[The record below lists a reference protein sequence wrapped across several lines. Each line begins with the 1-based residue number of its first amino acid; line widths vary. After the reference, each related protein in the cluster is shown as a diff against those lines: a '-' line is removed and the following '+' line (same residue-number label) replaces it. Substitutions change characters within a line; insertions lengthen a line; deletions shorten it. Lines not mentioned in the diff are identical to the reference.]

1 MTNTRVFSGDMWT
14 GDRGWSA
21 HTRDDVVAMVR
32 VPDVHTYSRVT
43 HTHGHTRT
51 RTHADKRTALKK
63 RKIIKC
69 LSFIL
74 RSSFATMKPNNA
86 APISCRT
93 GHTRREVKGHLL
105 PFVKLTA
112 KEWEVNCQYP
122 VWHLQSTFRFTSLW
136 WTCPVA
142 ARRAS
147 NSKLSVGVNLCLYPC
162 FFLAINW
169 QLVQRVIASLY
180 VYLHH
185 PIIKE
190 HHFKKG
196 TIKKSFFFF

>member
-74 RSSFATMKPNNA
+74 RSSFATNEAKQASHFLPYGSHMLWGQRSFASVCQINSRRIRGKL
-86 APISCRT
+86 PISSLAPPEYFQV
-93 GHTRREVKGHLL
+93 HF
-105 PFVKLTA
+105 FV
-112 KEWEVNCQYP
+112 
-122 VWHLQSTFRFTSLW
+122 
-136 WTCPVA
+136 
-142 ARRAS
+142 
-147 NSKLSVGVNLCLYPC
+147 VNLSSGCEE
-162 FFLAINW
+162 
-169 QLVQRVIASLY
+169 S
-180 VYLHH
+180 
-185 PIIKE
+185 
-190 HHFKKG
+190 
-196 TIKKSFFFF
+196 